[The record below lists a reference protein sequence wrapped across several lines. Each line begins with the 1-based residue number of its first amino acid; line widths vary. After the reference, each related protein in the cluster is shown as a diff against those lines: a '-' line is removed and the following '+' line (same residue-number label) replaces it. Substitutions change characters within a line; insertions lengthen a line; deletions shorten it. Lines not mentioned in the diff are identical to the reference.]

1 MNQKLKYVGL
11 LAILPLF
18 TMALTIGYVGDA
30 DAVNTSTNQG
40 NGGDRFGETTK
51 SEMPGTGKSTTEG
64 NGGKRYGA
72 TTKDIVCGDKLCSE
86 VQSG

>member
-1 MNQKLKYVGL
+1 MKQKLRYVGL

-30 DAVNTSTNQG
+30 DAVNTSTT
-40 NGGDRFGETTK
+40 GGSGDHRYGETTK
-51 SEMPGTGKSTTEG
+51 SDMPGSSKSTTEG
-64 NGGKRYGA
+64 NGGKRFGA